1 MRSSYRLGTLM
12 KQIQGSATT
21 GSVWKYWAGVKA
33 FNHWLH
39 ESWKS
44 YGEIDKI
51 ANIGLLNRIS
61 LWRTTGKVK
70 IKSLLENQKC
80 FHDQPEISLVELHA
94 LLSQLLSSDRRWRPA
109 RWGWWKDPEFQWN
122 AKKSQKGKEGFARWG
137 WWKGPEK
144 YIKDHKKEY

>member
-1 MRSSYRLGTLM
+1 M

-51 ANIGLLNRIS
+51 ANIGLLKRIS

-70 IKSLLENQKC
+70 IKALLENQKY
-80 FHDQPEISLVELHA
+80 FHDKPQISLVELHD
-94 LLSQLLSSDRRWRPA
+94 LLIVSANMGSLKITSLCQLTSSQASELR
-109 RWGWWKDPEFQWN
+109 
-122 AKKSQKGKEGFARWG
+122 
-137 WWKGPEK
+137 
-144 YIKDHKKEY
+144 